1 MKLNAQSIKLSLIIV
16 LYLRTVS
23 PEMSQ
28 QSSPF
33 IPPSSA
39 LSTSSSPFL
48 YHPPQISSP
57 YPQPPYVEGYLSA
70 QGSSFGSGRS
80 SPTLASTQAS
90 TPGYEYTE
98 MDDLRVDR
106 FTASSPMH
114 R

>member
-1 MKLNAQSIKLSLIIV
+1 
-16 LYLRTVS
+16 
-23 PEMSQ
+23 MSETFSTQ

-57 YPQPPYVEGYLSA
+57 YPHPPYVEGYLSA

-114 R
+114 RYAG